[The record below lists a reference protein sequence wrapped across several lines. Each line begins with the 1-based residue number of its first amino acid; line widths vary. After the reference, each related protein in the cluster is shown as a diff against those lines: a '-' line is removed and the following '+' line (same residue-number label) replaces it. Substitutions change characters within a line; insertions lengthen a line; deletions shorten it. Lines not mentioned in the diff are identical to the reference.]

1 MVIPSA
7 LLGGLS
13 IMISFLIYL
22 LPETL
27 GKTLPDTVGRIEEQ
41 QNHRCD

>member
-13 IMISFLIYL
+13 IVISFFIYL
-22 LPETL
+22 LPETR
-27 GKTLPDTVGRIEEQ
+27 GKTLPDTVDQVEQ
-41 QNHRCD
+41 